1 MKVISKNPYA
11 NGKNAIAMYDLIK
24 DVGQFILDKP
34 FTNIAFNTDELMISP
49 NTILFKLRG
58 AITYYKQ
65 FFPHITSDN
74 IELTQHITNDFKIF
88 VAKVTSLMR
97 IDQEGRQAYLKYK
110 QTVTNQI
117 HVDKVEFVTLVDVG
131 NSYRFSEYFNKYP
144 TRNLSSIPK
153 LPTLREFIYLGKM
166 EDREDLLEQTEETQQ
181 PQPTVIDI
189 PSWYKQVKEGKK
201 PADFVTDSLDTLSDN
216 LLQELGQLNA
226 EGVIK
231 FEYNEDGSVVFKAL

>member
-24 DVGQFILDKP
+24 DVGQFIIDKP

-97 IDQEGRQAYLKYK
+97 IDQDGRQAYLKYK

-117 HVDKVEFVTLVDVG
+117 PINKVEFVTLVDVG
-131 NSYRFSEYFNKYP
+131 NCYRFSEYFNKYP
-144 TRNLSSIPK
+144 ARNLSSIPK

-166 EDREDLLEQTEETQQ
+166 ENREELLAAEETQQ
-181 PQPTVIDI
+181 PSTIIDI

-231 FEYNEDGSVVFKAL
+231 FESNEDGSIVFKAL

>member
-24 DVGQFILDKP
+24 DVGQFIIDKP

-97 IDQEGRQAYLKYK
+97 IDQDGRQAYLKYK

-117 HVDKVEFVTLVDVG
+117 PISKIESVTLVDVG
-131 NSYRFSEYFNKYP
+131 NCYRFSEYFNKYP

-166 EDREDLLEQTEETQQ
+166 ENREELLAAEETQQ
-181 PQPTVIDI
+181 PSTIIDI

-231 FEYNEDGSVVFKAL
+231 FESNEDGSIVFKAL